1 MDSLTPIR
9 CWPAIIS
16 LVITLTIWFVIPCPP
31 DVTPQAWHLLAL
43 FIGTIAAFIGKAMP
57 IGAIA
62 IVAIMLVAM
71 TGVTN
76 PGKPSAALN
85 DALSGFSN
93 QLIWLIGLSIMLSQ
107 SLLKTGLGARIGYG
121 FIALFGKRTLGIDP
135 CGNANCTRNAKQYR
149 AWRRHYPP
157 GNAGDCGEPRLAARP
172 CREWLNGPLSRAGEL
187 QH

>member
-1 MDSLTPIR
+1 
-9 CWPAIIS
+9 
-16 LVITLTIWFVIPCPP
+16 
-31 DVTPQAWHLLAL
+31 
-43 FIGTIAAFIGKAMP
+43 MP

-107 SLLKTGLGARIGYG
+107 SLLKTGTGARIGYR
-121 FIALFGKRTLGIDP
+121 FIALFGKRTLGIAWALTLAETLIAP
-135 CGNANCTRNAKQYR
+135 VTPKQYR
-149 AWRRHYPP
+149 AWWWHYPP
-157 GNAGDCGEPRLAARP
+157 GNAGDCGEPRLAANMPRMAQ
-172 CREWLNGPLSRAGEL
+172 RAVISRW
-187 QH
+187 